1 MGVRELNTSTDGET
15 VDQGWAPSLGLL
27 PHPQEADSETGF
39 SCNALIWKVSL
50 GNSRGCGQKGSQS
63 KPRSHWEKRGSRD
76 SGEQEWEL
84 SQPRSLELLFTSPC
98 WYLLK
103 AGSRTVNAPGMPL
116 LCDSLQH
123 AGVRTGAALSR
134 AQRAYYGFMCT
145 LYGLGCVYIQV
156 DWDVCTYV

>member
-1 MGVRELNTSTDGET
+1 MGSD
-15 VDQGWAPSLGLL
+15 SLGLL

-39 SCNALIWKVSL
+39 SCNALICKVIL

-63 KPRSHWEKRGSRD
+63 KPRYHWEKQGSRD
-76 SGEQEWEL
+76 GGEHEGKL

-103 AGSRTVNAPGMPL
+103 AGSRTMNAPELWPGMPL
-116 LCDSLQH
+116 VCDNLQI

-134 AQRAYYGFMCT
+134 AQRDYYGFMCT
-145 LYGLGCVYIQV
+145 
-156 DWDVCTYV
+156 YV